1 MVLGVIT
8 MHRPRVDLIVLF
20 CLLVLPIEFLAAQ
33 TKHEG
38 LLPDTPAAKQLN
50 DWLRVF
56 GGGDQND
63 YTRFIADRYTT
74 ALLAEDKAHDRAD
87 RQARVYMDARRF
99 DIRRIEKSTP
109 LEIDV
114 LAGAALTGLWYRL
127 TMAVETDPPH
137 RITAYTWQ
145 RIPAPAED
153 QIHVNERELIQQLG
167 LFMDKLAAVDAFAG
181 TVLVA
186 KDDKPIFKRAYG
198 LASKAYNFS
207 MRIDTKL
214 NLASTTKIF
223 TAVAVFQL
231 IEQGKLS
238 LSDTVSKILP
248 DYPNKKVA
256 DKITIHHL
264 LSHSSGL
271 GDYHGAK
278 YICSKNVLRQVRDY
292 FPLFVDEPLSFEPGE
307 KMQYSNAGYVIL
319 GAIIEKVSGENY
331 FDYVRRHIFEPSGM
345 KSTGFFE
352 TDIDTPNLATGYTNF
367 EDKGEDYFEFHLGQR
382 RNTSLYS
389 GAKGSSQGG
398 AFSTA
403 EDMLRFSIA
412 LHSNKLIT
420 AKSLDLMTNPKY
432 FFRKYASGDV
442 YYGYGF
448 ELENIDGKRVFG
460 HGGGDLGISSGIR
473 WYPDS
478 GNYTFIVLS
487 NYDRGGIVANDKIQD
502 LIIHSRK

>member
-1 MVLGVIT
+1 
-8 MHRPRVDLIVLF
+8 MHRPRVNLIVLF

-38 LLPDTPAAKQLN
+38 SLPDTPAAKQLN

-56 GGGDQND
+56 AGGDQNE
-63 YTRFIADRYTT
+63 YTRFIADRYTAT
-74 ALLAEDKAHDRAD
+74 LLAEDKAHDRAD
-87 RQARVYMDARRF
+87 HQARVYMDARRF
-99 DIRRIEKSTP
+99 DIRRIERSTP
-109 LEIDV
+109 QEIDV
-114 LAGAALTGLWYRL
+114 LAKARADRPLVSAHDGRGGRSAA
-127 TMAVETDPPH
+127 PH
-137 RITAYTWQ
+137 HGVHLATH
-145 RIPAPAED
+145 PAPAED

-167 LFMDKLAAVDAFAG
+167 VFMDKLASVDAFAG

-198 LASKAYNFS
+198 LASKAYNFP

-238 LSDTVSKILP
+238 LTDTVSKILP

-278 YICSKNVLRQVRDY
+278 YICSKNVLRQARDY

-331 FDYVRRHIFEPSGM
+331 FDYVRRRIFEPAEM

-403 EDMLRFSIA
+403 EDMLRFSVA

-420 AKSLDLMTNPKY
+420 AKSFDLMTTPKY
-432 FFRKYASGDV
+432 FFRKYASDDV

-448 ELENIDGKRVFG
+448 ELENIDGKRVIG